1 MANEEK
7 TTPPHT
13 SPFDAIRHES
23 EQYGEYWSGRELYK
37 LLGYSRWEKFKETIE
52 RAKIACEDAEQTA
65 SDHFHLEVQLIV
77 AGKGA
82 QRKVEDIYL
91 SRYACYLTLQNAD
104 PSGKPIVS
112 LAQTYFA
119 VQTRRQ
125 ELADEEALAHLTEDQ
140 RRLFIR
146 EQLAQHNLL
155 LAETASHAGVI
166 TASDF
171 AIFQDHGYMG
181 LYGGLKARDIH
192 ARKGLKPKQKILDHM
207 GYTELAANLFRATQA
222 EEQIQ
227 RDNIKEKGQA
237 NQTHYRV
244 GRKVRQTIQ
253 ELGSTMPED
262 LPTPEKSIQQLRR
275 LEQKRLEQGPQ
286 LPLFPVYE
294 ALEE

>member
-1 MANEEK
+1 MANKEK
-7 TTPPHT
+7 DTTPHA

-37 LLGYSRWEKFKETIE
+37 LLGYSRWEKFKDTIE
-52 RAKIACEDAEQTA
+52 RAKIAGEESGEEV

-77 AGKGA
+77 TGKGA
-82 QRKVEDIYL
+82 QRKVDDMFL
-91 SRYACYLTLQNAD
+91 SRYACYLVLQNAD
-104 PSGKPIVS
+104 PSGKPVVA

-125 ELADEEALAHLTEDQ
+125 ELSDENALAELSEDQ

-146 EQLAQHNLL
+146 GQLTLHNRQ

-192 ARKGLKPKQKILDHM
+192 TRKELKPGQKILDHM
-207 GYTELAANLFRATQA
+207 GSTELAANLFRATQA
-222 EEQIQ
+222 EEQI
-227 RDNIKEKGQA
+227 RREDIKEKAHA

-253 ELGSTMPED
+253 ELGGTMPED
-262 LPTPEKSIQQLRR
+262 LPTPKNSVQQLQRA
-275 LEQKRLEQGPQ
+275 EQKLLQQGPQ
-286 LPLFPVYE
+286 LPLFPQEE
-294 ALEE
+294 APEQ